1 MAKFISIYSSGSSG
15 TGTGLDGGDILI
27 GVDSIVGV
35 DAASATSTVIKM
47 NGGVLDEC
55 TITHLG
61 TGSTPSVR
69 DAINY
74 ALTANP
80 GGVKAK
86 VALPSG
92 ITVSAIVFS

>member
-1 MAKFISIYSSGSSG
+1 MS
-15 TGTGLDGGDILI
+15 
-27 GVDSIVGV
+27 
-35 DAASATSTVIKM
+35 
-47 NGGVLDEC
+47 GGVLDEC
-55 TITHLG
+55 TITHLTTG
-61 TGSTPSVR
+61 TIPSVR

-92 ITVSAIVFS
+92 IKVSAIVFS

>member
-1 MAKFISIYSSGSSG
+1 MAKFISIYSS
-15 TGTGLDGGDILI
+15 GTGLDGGDILI

-35 DAASATSTVIKM
+35 DAASSTTTVIKL
-47 NGGVLDEC
+47 NGGVLDEA
-55 TITHLG
+55 TITHTAVG
-61 TGSTPSVR
+61 TTPSVR

-92 ITVSAIVFS
+92 ITVSNVVFS

>member
-1 MAKFISIYSSGSSG
+1 MAKFISIYSSGA
-15 TGTGLDGGDILI
+15 GLEGGDVLI
-27 GVDSIVGV
+27 GVDNIIGV
-35 DAASATSTVIKM
+35 DAASGITTVIKF

-55 TITHLG
+55 TITHTSVG
-61 TGSTPSVR
+61 TTPSVR

-86 VALPSG
+86 VKLPSG
-92 ITVSAIVFS
+92 ITVSSIVWS